1 MVKKEKEP
9 VWKSYIDFQNR
20 YTEIYG
26 ENTICFI
33 QVGSFYE
40 IYSLANSGYIKKA
53 CDIMGI
59 IVSQKNIGIEVNPFM
74 AGIPDHGVL
83 KFLKRLIENDYTIVL
98 IDQIGV
104 KNSRG
109 EYEKREVSK
118 ILTRANIDLF
128 FEITND
134 YDRNH
139 ANDTNNIISI
149 YVEEEK
155 TLKGK
160 IVISVGISVIDLSTG
175 INHVYEFNSQTQ
187 EIFEEMYRFI
197 ETYNPIEIIIQT
209 VNLKMYT
216 QEELLNKINTIG
228 RKVYYNFYDNL
239 KTAVFYK
246 LSYKEELLK
255 KVFKNN
261 TLLSIFDYLNL
272 ATKHYAINSY
282 IILLQFSY
290 EHEIHIIN
298 KIRKPEIFENNK
310 YLNLYNNALYQLD
323 IIPAKNIN
331 IRTTN
336 SRYRSLFDVINNTS
350 TAMGRRELKD
360 RLLNPITDITEL
372 NFRYRLVETMLS
384 RVDNYEEHLK
394 KILDIERYHRKLTLK
409 IIQPSEFA
417 ILYESYEC
425 ISKILNIY
433 HNDFCY
439 TSTNNNNNND
449 LISEEDIKKYGEF
462 YEEYKKLFNIDIMI
476 NYSTNNIDQS
486 FFNRGIFQEIDQ
498 KQEQIDQSRIFFE
511 NIINNFSKWIRELEG
526 KADDKK
532 VIEMSYHEKKGN
544 KNGAKREG
552 EYILKITKR
561 RADLLK
567 QILNTKKINGYTY
580 ETHNNTEVKLISA
593 EISKMSEKYINCI
606 NDIDELVLKKYREI
620 IDAFDEKYD
629 IQNIARFIAIIDV
642 IKSTAKTSNIFGYVK
657 PNILAHPNNETNSFI
672 SAIDLRHPIV
682 ERLAIN
688 TSYVVNDVHL
698 SDPDPDQDPII
709 HILVC
714 FYILLMR
721 RVKARI

>member
-384 RVDNYEEHLK
+384 RVDNYEEYLK